1 MSEPTPAQQPP
12 HLKVPA
18 TRTGRTW
25 IGVAIGL
32 VLLLVVII
40 FVAQNQH
47 DTKLSFLWIH
57 GTVTV
62 GVTVL
67 LAFVVGGLC
76 VVLIGTALLTQLR
89 LTARRYRRSE
99 AKKR

>member
-1 MSEPTPAQQPP
+1 MSEPTPAPP
-12 HLKVPA
+12 LKGPQ

-32 VLLLVVII
+32 VLLLVMII
-40 FVAQNQH
+40 FVAQNEH
-47 DTKLSFLWIH
+47 DTKLNFLWIH

-62 GVTVL
+62 GVAVL

-76 VVLIGTALLTQLR
+76 IVLIGTARLTQLR
-89 LTARRYRRSE
+89 LAARRYRRNE
-99 AKKR
+99 AKKG